1 MQGGLEPL
9 TALGVMIMDLVETIA
24 ELDEQPDLHAARLLI
39 LLSSF
44 SSTNKGDS
52 VEGLTKLAKLDFL
65 LRYPVMLERA
75 LAAKGRTTR
84 EVILADHERL
94 SVESEM
100 VRYRFGPWDH
110 RYREFLNILVGK
122 GLVTV
127 SVEGR
132 KVVITLTE
140 SGQKVASELSA
151 NPEFQDY
158 ARRSSLLKGHFD
170 MQATTLTRFIYE
182 TFPEIVSLRSNVRIQ
197 I

>member
-1 MQGGLEPL
+1 
-9 TALGVMIMDLVETIA
+9 MDLVETIA
-24 ELDEQPDLHAARLLI
+24 ELDSKPDLHAARLLVLI
-39 LLSSF
+39 SAYSGA
-44 SSTNKGDS
+44 SPGDS

-75 LAAKGRTTR
+75 LAAKGRSTR
-84 EVILADHERL
+84 DVQLEEYERL

-110 RYREFLNILVGK
+110 RYREVLNILVGK

-132 KVVITLTE
+132 KVVITLTDR
-140 SGQKVASELSA
+140 GRTLASELEASPA
-151 NPEFQDY
+151 FQDY
-158 ARRSSLLKGHFD
+158 ARRSTLLKRHFD
-170 MQATTLTRFIYE
+170 VQATTLMRFIYE
-182 TFPEIVSLRSNVRIQ
+182 TFPEVVSLRSNERIP

>member
-1 MQGGLEPL
+1 M
-9 TALGVMIMDLVETIA
+9 MDLVETIA
-24 ELDEQPDLHAARLLI
+24 ELDAEPDLHAARLLVLI
-39 LLSSF
+39 SAF
-44 SSTNKGDS
+44 SGTGQGDA

-75 LAAKGRTTR
+75 LAAKGRSTR
-84 EVILADHERL
+84 DVQLEDHERL

-132 KVVITLTE
+132 KVVLALTE
-140 SGQKVASELSA
+140 RGRTLASELSA
-151 NPEFQDY
+151 SPAFQDY
-158 ARRSSLLKGHFD
+158 ARRSALLKRHFD
-170 MQATTLTRFIYE
+170 VQATILTRFIYE
-182 TFPEIVSLRSNVRIQ
+182 TFPEVVSLRSNERIPT
-197 I
+197 